1 MFVVILTV
9 YFICTYLSESIEPF
23 GNYFTCLLSDLSSLN
38 FEIFICYLF
47 FLFLLTQNFA
57 LERIHKV
64 VVSPHNLS
72 SVLCQMY
79 PEGLSEQMKPC
90 TTYVRYISIPVS
102 DMILLGCYHC

>member
-1 MFVVILTV
+1 M

-38 FEIFICYLF
+38 FEILKFLYVNMFYILF
-47 FLFLLTQNFA
+47 VLTQNFA

-64 VVSPHNLS
+64 VVSPQNLS

-79 PEGLSEQMKPC
+79 PEG
-90 TTYVRYISIPVS
+90 
-102 DMILLGCYHC
+102 